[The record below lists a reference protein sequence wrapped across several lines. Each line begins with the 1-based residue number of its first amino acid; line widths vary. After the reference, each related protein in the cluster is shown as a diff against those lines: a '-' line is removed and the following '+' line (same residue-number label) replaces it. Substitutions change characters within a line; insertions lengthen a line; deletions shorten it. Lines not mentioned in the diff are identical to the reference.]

1 MAEWVIRLIEQT
13 GYLGVAFLMLAETV
27 FPPIPSEVIMSVA
40 GLEAAR
46 GGLSLPLVIL
56 SGAAGAMFGNLFW
69 YFLARALGLERFHP
83 FINRWG
89 RWLTIDWHEVERAD
103 KWFRRHGNA
112 FVGIGRIVPTI
123 RSLVSV
129 PAGFLHMS
137 LKSFTLWSSI
147 GTTAWTAMLA
157 LVGWT
162 MGKQYGRVD
171 AILGPVG
178 NAVIGLLL
186 FFYLWRVVTWKPKTV
201 SKAHDRKVRHVHH
214 TPNDDYLPR

>member
-1 MAEWVIRLIEQT
+1 MAEWVVQLIEQT
-13 GYLGVAFLMLAETV
+13 GYLGIAFLMLAETV

-40 GLEAAR
+40 GLQAAN

-157 LVGWT
+157 IVGWT
-162 MGKQYGRVD
+162 MGKQYGQVD

-186 FFYLWRVVTWKPKTV
+186 FFYLWRVVTWKPKASDKT
-201 SKAHDRKVRHVHH
+201 HDRKVRHVHH
-214 TPNDDYLPR
+214 VPDDDYLPR